1 MKFIGKFVFVPVA
14 VVVVL
19 FAIAN
24 RDTVNVNFWPLP
36 FDAALPLYVAL
47 LGALAVGIL
56 LGVAASS
63 FAVGKWRRR
72 ARTEARSATRRAI
85 SPEIGGGRNID
96 MPAAPT
102 PARNTLPSVERM
114 PAIPDRGGR
123 YRAALD
129 DD

>member
-1 MKFIGKFVFVPVA
+1 MKFIGKFVFIPVA

-36 FDAALPLYVAL
+36 FDVALPLYMAL

-63 FAVGKWRRR
+63 FAVGKWRHR
-72 ARTEARSATRRAI
+72 ARAGTRERPDKTPAANRG
-85 SPEIGGGRNID
+85 PDID
-96 MPAAPT
+96 MPSDPI
-102 PARNTLPSVERM
+102 PARNTLPSVERV
-114 PAIPDRGGR
+114 PAIADRSGR
-123 YRAALD
+123 RRAALD